1 MQWRFPGMSI
11 FFLEYAK
18 KENIKRNLVVVLESK
33 DLWYLQ
39 GNVSCQMYWGFWK
52 CHHRRCQSIRHFNTS
67 WSFLFFSF
75 LYQLY
80 TSRLKCLRAWHE
92 YADSK
97 RIQEDMK
104 LLAERHRRLTL
115 LKGRFQKWKKR
126 VCCLFASREFFC
138 GDDCKLNYVHYFSV
152 HVQEKASGTDRTVA
166 KESIW

>member
-1 MQWRFPGMSI
+1 M
-11 FFLEYAK
+11 
-18 KENIKRNLVVVLESK
+18 KRNLVVVLESK
-33 DLWYLQ
+33 GLWYLQ
-39 GNVSCQMYWGFWK
+39 GNVSCQMYCGFWK
-52 CHHRRCQSIRHFNTS
+52 CHRGRCQTFAILTRPEVLF
-67 WSFLFFSF
+67 WFLLF
-75 LYQLY
+75 YQLY

-104 LLAERHRRLTL
+104 LLADKHRRLTL

-152 HVQEKASGTDRTVA
+152 YVQEEASGTDRTVA

>member
-1 MQWRFPGMSI
+1 MSI
-11 FFLEYAK
+11 FFRIREK
-18 KENIKRNLVVVLESK
+18 KKTKSEISSLSSSLKISDIFKATFLVKCIATSENVTVEGVKAFAILTRPEVFS
-33 DLWYLQ
+33 
-39 GNVSCQMYWGFWK
+39 
-52 CHHRRCQSIRHFNTS
+52 
-67 WSFLFFSF
+67 SFLF

-104 LLAERHRRLTL
+104 LLADKHRRLTL

-138 GDDCKLNYVHYFSV
+138 WDDCKLNYVHYFSV
-152 HVQEKASGTDRTVA
+152 YVQEEASGTDRTVA
-166 KESIW
+166 EESIW

>member
-1 MQWRFPGMSI
+1 MTLSGDVDL
-11 FFLEYAK
+11 FLEYAT
-18 KENIKRNLVVVLESK
+18 ENVTVEGVKAFAILTRPEV
-33 DLWYLQ
+33 
-39 GNVSCQMYWGFWK
+39 F
-52 CHHRRCQSIRHFNTS
+52 F
-67 WSFLFFSF
+67 SFLFFF

-104 LLAERHRRLTL
+104 LLADKHRRLTL

-152 HVQEKASGTDRTVA
+152 YVQEEASGTDRTVA